1 MSGFESLAGLSVL
14 LVRPGM
20 LIIGTPFLGGVYA
33 PAALRVGL
41 TVLLAILLAPFVQV
55 PASLPLTGLAVVLA
69 REVAIG
75 LALAFAIRVLVVA
88 AEFAG
93 HFMGYQIGLSLG
105 SLIDPQTG
113 VRNSTL
119 ALLYANVAVV
129 VCLSTDAHHALL
141 RALAD
146 SYAALPVGLGGA
158 AGIDASL
165 AGSVARLLGLVFV
178 LGVRI
183 AAPVVIVMLL
193 VEVALA
199 LLARVAPSL
208 NVMTAGAPVRI
219 AVGLLV
225 VAATVSVVPLI
236 VTRSLPVVL
245 DAAAAMAGAFR

>member
-14 LVRPGM
+14 LVRPGI
-20 LIIGTPFLGGVYA
+20 LIIATPFLGGVYA
-33 PAALRVGL
+33 PVTLRIGL

-55 PASLPLTGLAVVLA
+55 PAALPLTGLAVVLV

-93 HFMGYQIGLSLG
+93 QFMGYQIGLSLG
-105 SLIDPQTG
+105 ALIDPQTG

-119 ALLYANVAVV
+119 ALMYANVAVV
-129 VCLSTDAHHALL
+129 ACLATNAHHALL

-146 SYAALPVGLGGA
+146 SYTALPVGLGGV
-158 AGIDASL
+158 DPSL
-165 AGSVARLLGLVFV
+165 AASVSRMLGLVFV

-193 VEVALA
+193 VEIALA

-208 NVMTAGAPVRI
+208 NVMTAGAPVRV

-236 VTRSLPVVL
+236 VTRSLPMVL

>member
-1 MSGFESLAGLSVL
+1 MSGFESAAGLGVL

-20 LIIGTPFLGGVYA
+20 LILATPFFGGTFA
-33 PAALRVGL
+33 PATLRVGV
-41 TVLLAILLAPFVQV
+41 TVLLAILVAPFVRV
-55 PASLPLTGLAVVLA
+55 PEALPATALTVVLV

-129 VCLSTDAHHALL
+129 VCLATNAHHALI

-146 SYAALPVGLGGA
+146 SYQALPIGVGGV
-158 AGIDASL
+158 DASL
-165 AGSVARLLGLVFV
+165 VASVSRLLGLVFV

-193 VEVALA
+193 VEVGLA

-208 NVMTAGAPVRI
+208 NVMTAGAPVRL

-225 VAATVSVVPLI
+225 VAATVSVLPLVITRALPI
-236 VTRSLPVVL
+236 VF
-245 DAAAAMAGAFR
+245 DAAAAAAGAFR

>member
-1 MSGFESLAGLSVL
+1 MTGFDSIAGLSVL

-20 LIIGTPFLGGVYA
+20 LILGTPFLGGVYA
-33 PAALRVGL
+33 PASLRIGL
-41 TVLLAILLAPFVQV
+41 TVLLAILIAPFVHV
-55 PASLPLTGLAVVLA
+55 PGALAASHLAVILI

-129 VCLSTDAHHALL
+129 VCLSTNAHHALL

-146 SYAALPVGLGGA
+146 SYSALPIGLGGIDGTLA
-158 AGIDASL
+158 ASI
-165 AGSVARLLGLVFV
+165 ARLLGLVFV

-183 AAPVVIVMLL
+183 AAPVIIVMLL

-199 LLARVAPSL
+199 LLARVAPAL
-208 NVMTAGAPVRI
+208 NVMTAGAPVRLAI
-219 AVGLLV
+219 GLLI
-225 VAATVSVVPLI
+225 VAATVSVLPSLI
-236 VTRSLPVVL
+236 ARSLPTVF
-245 DAAAAMAGAFR
+245 DAAANAARAFR

>member
-20 LIIGTPFLGGVYA
+20 LIVGTPFLGGVYA
-33 PAALRVGL
+33 PVTLRIGL
-41 TVLLAILLAPFVQV
+41 TVLLAILLAPFVKP
-55 PASLPLTGLAVVLA
+55 PAALSLTGLAVVMA
-69 REVAIG
+69 RELAIG

-93 HFMGYQIGLSLG
+93 QFMGYQIGLSLG

-113 VRNSTL
+113 VRNTTL

-129 VCLSTDAHHALL
+129 VCLSTNAHHMLL

-146 SYAALPVGLGGA
+146 SYAALPIGLGGV
-158 AGIDASL
+158 DASL

-219 AVGLLV
+219 AVGLIV